1 MVLIGGLALLAG
13 GCSPVPHLLA
23 RAVHAR
29 PAQFGVKVERGVS
42 FLTSDSVAL
51 VSDVYH
57 PKGAGKTPTIL
68 VRLPYTKA
76 KAQVRAARLVAGL
89 WAARGYTVVMQ
100 GTRGRYES
108 GGIYYPMR
116 DERRD
121 GIETLRWLSTM
132 PWYQGRMGMWGGS
145 YFGYTQ
151 WVLADQTDPGLDALM
166 IQNAS
171 TDFHGMFHPGGAFSL
186 ESALYWA
193 LRSFGSTDA
202 PPPIE
207 ALERGYHGFPLIEAD
222 DRAGTRIPFF
232 DDWASH
238 SERNG
243 YWSEIDGERRAA
255 TLEAPVFLGGGWFD
269 AFLPGVL
276 ADYSEIQAAA
286 RPDVAGA
293 TRLVIGPWAHTYTV
307 KPPHGKKARDFRI
320 EALAPSLDWFDRHLG
335 GAEVGREE
343 TSRDPSAPSPPT
355 SSRTPAGAR
364 GAEPPPV
371 RIYVMGENQWR
382 DEREWPPARARPTA
396 YYLNG
401 GGRANTAAGDGEL
414 TTDAPVGPARTD
426 SFVYDPLDPVPT
438 AGGAMLGPRAGIF
451 PQNVIESRADV
462 LVYSTS
468 VLERDLEVTG
478 YPSAVLHVSTTASST
493 DFTVKL
499 VDVHPDGTA
508 YNVCDGILRR
518 RYDAAAADS
527 LGDVAEIRIELWPT
541 SMVFRQGHRVRLEV
555 SSSNFPRYDRNP
567 NTGGVIATETRVV
580 KARQSIHHG
589 PAHLS
594 RLVLPVIPR

>member
-1 MVLIGGLALLAG
+1 MLLGGLALLAG
-13 GCSPVPHLLA
+13 GCSPVPYLLA

-29 PAQFGVKVERGVS
+29 PAEFGVRVERSVR
-42 FLTSDSVAL
+42 FLASDSVAL
-51 VSDVYH
+51 VSDIYH
-57 PKGAGKTPTIL
+57 PKGAGKTPTLL

-76 KAQVRAARLVAGL
+76 KAQVRATRLVARL

-108 GGIYYPMR
+108 GGKYYPMR

-132 PWYQGRMGMWGGS
+132 PWDEGRTGMWGGS

-151 WVLADQTDPGLDALM
+151 WVLADQTDPGLEALM

-171 TDFHGMFHPGGAFSL
+171 THFHEMFYPGGAFSL

-193 LRSFGSTDA
+193 QRSFASTDA
-202 PPPIE
+202 PPLIE
-207 ALERGYHGFPLIEAD
+207 TLERGYQGFPLVEAD

-238 SERNG
+238 PERDD
-243 YWSEIDGERRAA
+243 YWREIDGEHRAA
-255 TLEAPVFLGGGWFD
+255 ALEAPVLLQGGWFD
-269 AFLPGVL
+269 AFLPGLL
-276 ADYSEIQAAA
+276 ADFSEIQAEA
-286 RPDVAGA
+286 RPDVASA
-293 TRLVIGPWAHTYTV
+293 SRLMIGPWAHTYTV
-307 KPPHGKKARDFRI
+307 KPPCGKKERDYRI

-335 GAEVGREE
+335 GAEVRPQK
-343 TSRDPSAPSPPT
+343 PSGESSSPSPATGSQPT
-355 SSRTPAGAR
+355 VGTR
-364 GAEPPPV
+364 GADLPRV
-371 RIYVMGENQWR
+371 RIYVMGENRWR
-382 DEREWPPARARPTA
+382 NEHEWPLLRTRPAA

-401 GGRANTAAGDGEL
+401 GGRANTAAGDGVL
-414 TTDAPVGPARTD
+414 TDAPAGQERIG

-438 AGGAMLGPRAGIF
+438 AGGAMLGPRAGSF
-451 PQNVIESRADV
+451 PQNAIESRADV
-462 LVYSTS
+462 LVYSTP

-478 YPSAVLHVSTTASST
+478 QPRVVLYVSTTAPST
-493 DFTVKL
+493 DFTAKL

-518 RYDAAAADS
+518 RYDVPAAADR
-527 LGDVAEIRIELWPT
+527 LDDGIEIQIELWPT
-541 SMVFRQGHRVRLEV
+541 SMVFLKGHRVRLEV
-555 SSSNFPRYDRNP
+555 SSSNSPRYDRNP
-567 NTGGVIATETRVV
+567 NMGGVVATETHVV
-580 KARQSIHHG
+580 KARQSVRHG
-589 PAHLS
+589 PAHPS